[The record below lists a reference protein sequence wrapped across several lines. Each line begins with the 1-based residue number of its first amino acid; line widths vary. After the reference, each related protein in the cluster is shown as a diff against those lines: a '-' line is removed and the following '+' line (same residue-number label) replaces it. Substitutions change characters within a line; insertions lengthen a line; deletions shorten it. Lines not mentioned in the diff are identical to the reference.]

1 MPGTSPIRL
10 KPEAYL
16 ELAEAHGHRTYDE
29 QAKAA
34 RLGFGS
40 IWRARHGEP
49 VGGKVIHALTTLYGV
64 GFDDLF
70 TMGATATTRV
80 KDAS

>member
-16 ELAEAHGHRTYDE
+16 EIAQAHGHNTYDE

-34 RLGFGS
+34 GLGFGS
-40 IWRARHGEP
+40 IWRARNGEP
-49 VGGKVIHALTTLYGV
+49 VGGKVIHALLTTYGV
-64 GFDDLF
+64 EFGTLF
-70 TMGATATTRV
+70 TTGATATTPV
-80 KDAS
+80 KAAS